1 MTNMWHES
9 NVTMES
15 VSIILHS
22 FYSLSRKLSVKVITN
37 ARFLDAVGN
46 VAPNSLYDLAL
57 GPADSKEARLLTS
70 HVTDIPWS
78 VCSWLLVNFW
88 SKPFS
93 LFSSSAHFIYL
104 LWSGVFNLLS
114 GLQQLS
120 RTPGTCR
127 ATSACLQPPV
137 FWCEHI
143 QTQHTQPSL
152 YMFTTLFCWM
162 GLLMTVHHVL
172 FSPPAPL
179 CHQKLY
185 LLLRGSCL
193 ACHMLTCPRA
203 AMHLLLNQLKLVDHG
218 ALQEVYMVEEVLNQ
232 VGIKST
238 YFMMTG
244 LCKRKGEKGCRQKGT
259 SKRRKL
265 KPSVFKVEKRL

>member
-1 MTNMWHES
+1 MPNMRHES
-9 NVTMES
+9 SVTVES
-15 VSIILHS
+15 VRIILHS
-22 FYSLSRKLSVKVITN
+22 SHPLPRKLSVKVITN

-70 HVTDIPWS
+70 DVTDIPWS

-88 SKPFS
+88 SKPFY
-93 LFSSSAHFIYL
+93 LFSSSAHFISL

-127 ATSACLQPPV
+127 ATSACIQPPV

-152 YMFTTLFCWM
+152 MCS
-162 GLLMTVHHVL
+162 LLC
-172 FSPPAPL
+172 F
-179 CHQKLY
+179 
-185 LLLRGSCL
+185 
-193 ACHMLTCPRA
+193 
-203 AMHLLLNQLKLVDHG
+203 
-218 ALQEVYMVEEVLNQ
+218 VEWD
-232 VGIKST
+232 
-238 YFMMTG
+238 Y
-244 LCKRKGEKGCRQKGT
+244 
-259 SKRRKL
+259 
-265 KPSVFKVEKRL
+265 